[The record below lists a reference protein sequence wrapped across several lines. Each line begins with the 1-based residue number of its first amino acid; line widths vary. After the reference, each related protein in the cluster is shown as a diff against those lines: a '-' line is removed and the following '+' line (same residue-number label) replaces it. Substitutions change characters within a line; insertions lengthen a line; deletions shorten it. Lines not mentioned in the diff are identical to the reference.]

1 MGLYIDLVRFHL
13 KLSHLNNELENL
25 KYWTSGEFRAGI
37 ASIKATGY
45 KGNTYQISSGK
56 NWNSL

>member
-1 MGLYIDLVRFHL
+1 MGLFIDLVRFHL
-13 KLSHLNNELENL
+13 KLSHLNYELEDL
-25 KYWTSGEFRAGI
+25 KSWISGEFRVGI

-56 NWNSL
+56 N